1 MRLTLLPESVPEA
14 HPMRMC
20 RVALVLLAL
29 SVSPVEAGTSPA
41 LILLAAPFNEQPLN
55 QQIGTGGAALGQP
68 VEISG
73 GLQAFVV
80 PAGVFTTPALRIR
93 PVESGGARF
102 VRFELLGSEEVVDGE
117 VRFGFA
123 LRPTV
128 LDRFLVYVR
137 EPDGA
142 TRDFLSMTLMA
153 SGQIS
158 VSDQSGNSAVIG
170 SYVPGVRNDF
180 EIRFRMSGGRYDIY
194 RNGVPLALDRV
205 HGISDRGVGAL
216 LLGTDP
222 SSSVGTDWF
231 VDDVY
236 AYRPDQMYADG
247 FE

>member
-1 MRLTLLPESVPEA
+1 
-14 HPMRMC
+14 MRM
-20 RVALVLLAL
+20 RTVLLAL
-29 SVSPVEAGTSPA
+29 LALGTSAIEAGTSPD

-55 QQIGTGGAALGQP
+55 QQIGTGGAAMGQP

-80 PAGVFTTPALRIR
+80 PAGVFTTPALRVR
-93 PVESGGARF
+93 PLESGGARF
-102 VRFELLGSEEVVDGE
+102 VRFEFLGTEEVVDGE
-117 VRFGFA
+117 VRLGFA
-123 LRPTV
+123 LRPSL

-137 EPDGA
+137 EPGGA

-158 VSDQSGNSAVIG
+158 VSDQSGNGAVIG
-170 SYVPGVRNDF
+170 TYVPGVRNDF
-180 EIRFRMSGGRYDIY
+180 ELRFRMSAGRYDIY
-194 RNGVPLALDRV
+194 RNGVPLAVDRA

-222 SSSVGTDWF
+222 SSTVGTDWF

>member
-1 MRLTLLPESVPEA
+1 
-14 HPMRMC
+14 MRMC
-20 RVALVLLAL
+20 SFVLALLAISL
-29 SVSPVEAGTSPA
+29 SPVEAGTNPD
-41 LILLAAPFNEQPLN
+41 LVLLAAPFNEQPLN

-68 VEISG
+68 VDISG

-80 PAGVFTTPALRIR
+80 PAGVFTTPSLRVR
-93 PVESGGARF
+93 PLESGGARF

-123 LRPTV
+123 LRPSL

-142 TRDFLSMTLMA
+142 ARDFLSMTLLA

-158 VSDQSGNSAVIG
+158 VSDQSGNGAVIG
-170 SYVPGVRNDF
+170 TYVPGVRNDF
-180 EIRFRMSGGRYDIY
+180 ELRFRMSAGRYDIY
-194 RNGVPLALDRV
+194 RNGVPLAVDRA

-216 LLGTDP
+216 LLGTD
-222 SSSVGTDWF
+222 SSSTVGTDWF